1 MKRFYKILLSLI
13 FMGGVTDATQA
24 QLIFSEPFDYP
35 AGNLQAANKGTGFSS
50 PWSRVNTDVAATL
63 GDETGSPAT
72 VQVGSI
78 NTANG
83 AGNKVKF
90 CVQNG
95 KSTRLDRALTTR
107 TLDGAD
113 GTVYWLSFW
122 YNNSLS
128 DTATSTQGTAAQLIL
143 MDSANNNNLTE
154 MRLGFGKTSNI
165 TGVNYFTVFTRASP
179 TGCAAQNW
187 GQNNMKSSTGTYFV
201 LVKIT
206 KGEFTVGTPAA
217 KFDGIR
223 VWLSAAPPANEAAL
237 ATRPD
242 GDLTPLNA
250 TTQAPEAI
258 QTKVLRADNNSNTT
272 CVRSGIQGIR
282 LRVEGG
288 TNTSFCPEFDEL
300 KMGTTFASVTSKTL
314 ATKDFELLNAQ
325 ISPNPAKDKL
335 TISLEEEASK
345 AVVSVYDVLG
355 KKAISSQFRGV
366 QTELGVSSLAKGMY
380 IIQIQ
385 TADKMKVQK
394 FVKE

>member
-1 MKRFYKILLSLI
+1 MKRLYKILLSLVL
-13 FMGGVTDATQA
+13 MGCITDATQA
-24 QLIFSEPFDYP
+24 QIIFSEPFDYS

-50 PWSRVNTDVAATL
+50 PWSRATTDATAL
-63 GDETGSPAT
+63 IGDETGSPAT

-78 NTANG
+78 NAANG
-83 AGNKVKF
+83 AANKVKF

-95 KSTRLDRALTTR
+95 KSTRLDRALKAR

-113 GTVYWLSFW
+113 GTVYWMSFW

-143 MDSANNNNLTE
+143 MDSANNASATE

-165 TGVNYFTVFTRASP
+165 TGANYFTVFTRASP

-187 GQNNMKSSTGTYFV
+187 GQNIMKSSTGTYFV

-206 KGEFTVGTPAA
+206 KGEFSAGTPAA

-223 VWLSAAPPANEAAL
+223 VWLLTAPPANEAAL
-237 ATRPD
+237 ATKPD

-250 TTQAPEAI
+250 TTNAPEAI

-272 CVRSGIQGIR
+272 CVRSGISGIR

-288 TNTSFCPEFDEL
+288 TNTNFCPEFDEL
-300 KMGTTFASVTSKTL
+300 KMGTTFASVTAKTV
-314 ATKDFELLNAQ
+314 AAQDFETLEAQ
-325 ISPNPAKDKL
+325 ISPNPTKDKL
-335 TISLEEEASK
+335 TISLEDEATK
-345 AVVSVYDVLG
+345 ATVSVYDMLG
-355 KKAISSQFRGV
+355 RSVMTSQFNGR
-366 QTELGVSSLAKGMY
+366 QTELSVSNLVKGMY
-380 IIQIQ
+380 LINIQ
-385 TADKMKVQK
+385 TEGKMRTQR

>member
-1 MKRFYKILLSLI
+1 MKRLYKILLSLVFI
-13 FMGGVTDATQA
+13 GCITDATQA

-50 PWSRVNTDVAATL
+50 PWSRANTDAAATL

-128 DTATSTQGTAAQLIL
+128 DTSVSTQGTAAQLIL
-143 MDSANNNNLTE
+143 MDSANNASATE

-165 TGVNYFTVFTRASP
+165 TGANYFTVFTRASP

-187 GQNNMKSSTGTYFV
+187 GQNIMKSSTGTYFV

-206 KGEFTVGTPAA
+206 KGEFS
-217 KFDGIR
+217 IR

-250 TTQAPEAI
+250 TTNAPEAI

-272 CVRSGIQGIR
+272 CVRSGISGIR

-300 KMGTTFASVTSKTL
+300 KMGTTFASVTSRTL
-314 ATKDFELLNAQ
+314 ATKDFELLAAQ

-345 AVVSVYDVLG
+345 AVVTVYDVLG
-355 KKAISSQFRGV
+355 KKAISSQFSGV

-385 TADKMKVQK
+385 TGAKMKIQK